1 MNPDFIPKFDV
12 AGMLGGLV
20 KWLRILGFDARFPV
34 SEPTTGRIFVTAREI
49 PGRLADIVI
58 RNQDVMRQLRQVFA
72 ETGRRVDPKLLFSR
86 CLECNVLVVPVEKA
100 EIEGAVP
107 PAVFQTAREFRK
119 CPGCGK
125 IFWEGS
131 HVKRVLRR
139 LEIEGFL

>member
-20 KWLRILGFDARFPV
+20 KWLRIPGFDARFPV
-34 SEPTTGRIFVTAREI
+34 SEPTAGRIFVTAREI

-58 RNQDVMRQLRQVFA
+58 RDQDVMRQLRQVLA

-86 CLECNVLVVPVEKA
+86 CLECNVLVVPVPKTEV
-100 EIEGAVP
+100 EGAVP
-107 PAVFQTAREFRK
+107 PGVFQTKQEFQE
-119 CPGCGK
+119 CPGCGW

-139 LEIEGFL
+139 LEIEGIL